1 MSDNVT
7 VVTDESFAELLE
19 NSETPVLID
28 FFATWC
34 GPCTAIAPILDEF
47 AGENSDNLK
56 VVKLNV
62 DENPRTP
69 AKYGVRG
76 IPTLILFNQGKEID
90 KVVGMTSK
98 DALEKMMAGI

>member
-7 VVTDESFAELLE
+7 QVTDESFAKLLE
-19 NSETPVLID
+19 NSELPVLID

-47 AGENSDNLK
+47 AGENSDKLK

-62 DENPRTP
+62 DENPKTP
-69 AKYGVRG
+69 AQFGVRG

-90 KVVGMTSK
+90 KIVGMTSK
-98 DALEKMMAGI
+98 DNLEKMLARV

>member
-7 VVTDESFAELLE
+7 VVTDEAFNELLN
-19 NSETPVLID
+19 NSEVPVLID

-34 GPCTAIAPILDEF
+34 GPCKAIAPILDEF
-47 AGENSDNLK
+47 AGENSDKLK

-76 IPTLILFNQGKEID
+76 IPTLILFN
-90 KVVGMTSK
+90 
-98 DALEKMMAGI
+98 

>member
-1 MSDNVT
+1 MSDNVIQ
-7 VVTDESFAELLE
+7 VTDESFAELLE
-19 NSETPVLID
+19 NSDTPVLID

-47 AGENSDNLK
+47 AGENSDKLK

-62 DENPRTP
+62 DENPKTP
-69 AKYGVRG
+69 AKFGVRG
-76 IPTLILFNQGKEID
+76 IPTLILFNQGKEVD

-98 DALEKMMAGI
+98 DNLEKMLAGV

>member
-7 VVTDESFAELLE
+7 IVNDDSFAEILKT
-19 NSETPVLID
+19 SDTPVLID

-47 AGENSDNLK
+47 AGENSDRVK

-69 AKYGVRG
+69 AKFGIRG
-76 IPTLILFNQGKEID
+76 IPTLILFNQGKEVD
-90 KVVGMTSK
+90 KIVGMTTK
-98 DALEKMMAGI
+98 DALEKMLNGI

>member
-1 MSDNVT
+1 MSDNIT
-7 VVTDESFAELLE
+7 VVNDDSFAEIL
-19 NSETPVLID
+19 NTSETPVLID

-47 AGENSDNLK
+47 AGENSDSIK

-76 IPTLILFNQGKEID
+76 IPTLILFNQGKEVD
-90 KVVGMTSK
+90 KIVGMTSK
-98 DALEKMMAGI
+98 DALEKMLASI

>member
-1 MSDNVT
+1 MSDNIT
-7 VVTDESFAELLE
+7 QVTDESFATLLE
-19 NSETPVLID
+19 NSDTPVLID

-34 GPCTAIAPILDEF
+34 GPCAAMTPILDEF
-47 AGENSDNLK
+47 AGENSDKLK

-62 DENPRTP
+62 DENPKTP
-69 AKYGVRG
+69 AQYGVRG

-98 DALEKMMAGI
+98 DNLKKMLAGV